1 MRDAQREN
9 MRQVLDNPTPFTLN
23 SVAIKR
29 ASKSNPVAL
38 VYVKPIAVSYLL
50 PYEIGGKNKLNS
62 RALIKPVG
70 QKVNQYGN
78 LPRTTL
84 ARLKGK
90 ARYSVATVK
99 RDSLIGQDG
108 FHGFKEMPRAG
119 SIKMS
124 LRDSGGFPST
134 AVELLPEW
142 EAALGLPDP
151 CAGESPS
158 LAQRQAQVVA
168 RFTNNGGASI
178 AYFVNYAKT
187 LGFDIGISEFTPF
200 RAGQQAAGDSCG
212 EEGWAHTWRINAPS
226 TTINYFR
233 ASASTAGEPLAT
245 WGNSVLLCEM
255 NTLKPAHTL
264 VIVANPGF
272 LDIDFRLD
280 ITTLA

>member
-1 MRDAQREN
+1 MSAPNYSASDFASALSALMPRGLAWPRD
-9 MRQVLDNPTPFTLN
+9 PN
-23 SVAIKR
+23 SVMGKMI
-29 ASKSNPVAL
+29 ASLAPMWSRHVA
-38 VYVKPIAVSYLL
+38 ANNYLL
-50 PYEIGGKNKLNS
+50 
-62 RALIKPVG
+62 V
-70 QKVNQYGN
+70 
-78 LPRTTL
+78 
-84 ARLKGK
+84 
-90 ARYSVATVK
+90 
-99 RDSLIGQDG
+99 D
-108 FHGFKEMPRAG
+108 
-119 SIKMS
+119 
-124 LRDSGGFPST
+124 GFPST